1 MANGFSGEEI
11 DRMKADAVRR
21 ARQMHARSTLPNFPA
36 DFQNRKEAPPQQKS
50 EPKPKEVQSSPQN
63 ILGMF
68 KMFGVDNDRLIIF
81 ALILLLYSDK
91 KNLPII
97 LALLY
102 IAM

>member
-1 MANGFSGEEI
+1 MANGFSGSDI

-21 ARQMHARSTLPNFPA
+21 ARQMHARSTLPSFPA
-36 DFQNRKEAPPQQKS
+36 DIPSQNAEQTESQ
-50 EPKPKEVQSSPQN
+50 KPKEIESTPQN

>member
-1 MANGFSGEEI
+1 MANSFSGDEI

-36 DFQNRKEAPPQQKS
+36 DFQNQRSASEQKN
-50 EPKPKEVQSSPQN
+50 EQMPKEVKSTPQN

>member
-1 MANGFSGEEI
+1 MANGFSGDEI
-11 DRMKADAVRR
+11 DRMKADAVKR

-36 DFQNRKEAPPQQKS
+36 DFQNQRSTS
-50 EPKPKEVQSSPQN
+50 EQKPKEVESTPQN

>member
-1 MANGFSGEEI
+1 MANGYTGSEI
-11 DRMKADAVRR
+11 DRMTADAVRR
-21 ARQMHARSTLPNFPA
+21 ARQMHARSTLPAFTSESAGKSTEQAEKQRP
-36 DFQNRKEAPPQQKS
+36 KEANP
-50 EPKPKEVQSSPQN
+50 SPQN

>member
-1 MANGFSGEEI
+1 MASTFLGSDI

-21 ARQMHARSTLPNFPA
+21 ARQMHARSTLPSFPA
-36 DFQNRKEAPPQQKS
+36 DTPGEKSEQAYEHKIKEA
-50 EPKPKEVQSSPQN
+50 ESSPQN

-68 KMFGVDNDRLIIF
+68 KAFGVDNDRLIIF

>member
-36 DFQNRKEAPPQQKS
+36 DCQNQREAPQQKS
-50 EPKPKEVQSSPQN
+50 EPVPKEVQSSPQN

>member
-1 MANGFSGEEI
+1 MANGFSGDEI
-11 DRMKADAVRR
+11 DRMTADAIRR
-21 ARQMHARSTLPNFPA
+21 ARQMHARSALPTPPNDFHKQA
-36 DFQNRKEAPPQQKS
+36 DAFGQPREQ
-50 EPKPKEVQSSPQN
+50 KPKEIESTPQN

>member
-1 MANGFSGEEI
+1 MANTFSGSDI

-21 ARQMHARSTLPNFPA
+21 ARQMHARSALPHFPA
-36 DFQNRKEAPPQQKS
+36 EDINQNTEQAEEQKT
-50 EPKPKEVQSSPQN
+50 KEVQSSPQN
-63 ILGMF
+63 VLGMF
-68 KMFGVDNDRLIIF
+68 KAFGVDNDRLIIF

>member
-36 DFQNRKEAPPQQKS
+36 DFQNQREAPQQKN

-81 ALILLLYSDK
+81 ALIFLLYSDK

>member
-1 MANGFSGEEI
+1 MANGYSGSEI
-11 DRMKADAVRR
+11 DRMTADAVRR
-21 ARQMHARSTLPNFPA
+21 ARQMHARSALPPFPT
-36 DFQNRKEAPPQQKS
+36 DISNQNTEGESRQ
-50 EPKPKEVQSSPQN
+50 KPKEVQSSPQN

>member
-1 MANGFSGEEI
+1 MANTFSNTDI

-21 ARQMHARSTLPNFPA
+21 ARQMHARSALPSFPA
-36 DFQNRKEAPPQQKS
+36 DIQNHNTEQNAQK
-50 EPKPKEVQSSPQN
+50 KPKEAENSPQN
-63 ILGMF
+63 VLGMF

>member
-1 MANGFSGEEI
+1 MANGFSGDEI
-11 DRMKADAVRR
+11 DRMKADAVKR
-21 ARQMHARSTLPNFPA
+21 ARQMHARSTLPNFPT
-36 DFQNRKEAPPQQKS
+36 DFQNQRSSS
-50 EPKPKEVQSSPQN
+50 EQKPKEVESTPQN

-97 LALLY
+97 RALLY